1 MEEFKAKKNFIWCSL
16 IVYTEPANFQYTNI
30 LFFVYL
36 YSEIHGSFP
45 CRAICVLL
53 FCLKDDIRDHIR
65 YYYQRCRPL
74 KLATWARICKCLWSP
89 GIDSQESISPAYVA
103 WRGQYD
109 KYCRGFVP
117 ARQSENRYLVSL
129 KDLQIRAL
137 AAVVTMLL
145 RRMCTTHKFI
155 LFKLLRNTRIDS
167 KEPIPPGCVAW
178 RACTINLFLLDS

>member
-74 KLATWARICKCLWSP
+74 KLATWVRICKCLWSP

-103 WRGQYD
+103 WR
-109 KYCRGFVP
+109 
-117 ARQSENRYLVSL
+117 AS
-129 KDLQIRAL
+129 
-137 AAVVTMLL
+137 
-145 RRMCTTHKFI
+145 
-155 LFKLLRNTRIDS
+155 
-167 KEPIPPGCVAW
+167 
-178 RACTINLFLLDS
+178 TINTVGFRTGPPIWESIPGLLKRSTNTGSGSSGNNAVAAHVHNSQVHTF